1 MGFPKSVCISPNDIL
16 CHGIPNS
23 RKFQE
28 GDWVNFDVTCFYEGF
43 FGDTSI
49 MVKFGTV
56 DEEICR
62 MVGSTKKID
71 VGQKALYE
79 AIKICKPGNS
89 LADIA
94 RTIQQVSLTRSTV
107 EAEGFDIDRHFTGHG
122 IGQFLH
128 QFPHVQHNCSSWL
141 IRLQRNSRHQADPWN
156 GFYHRANR
164 YHGVYCRHAR
174 YRPRQIFYRFS
185 RQSILPVGTYR
196 SNHRLWL

>member
-1 MGFPKSVCISPNDIL
+1 MTGEEADQIIHDFIVGQGAYPSGVGFMGFPKSVCISPNDIL

-94 RTIQQVSLTRSTV
+94 RTIQ
-107 EAEGFDIDRHFTGHG
+107 
-122 IGQFLH
+122 
-128 QFPHVQHNCSSWL
+128 
-141 IRLQRNSRHQADPWN
+141 
-156 GFYHRANR
+156 
-164 YHGVYCRHAR
+164 
-174 YRPRQIFYRFS
+174 
-185 RQSILPVGTYR
+185 
-196 SNHRLWL
+196 